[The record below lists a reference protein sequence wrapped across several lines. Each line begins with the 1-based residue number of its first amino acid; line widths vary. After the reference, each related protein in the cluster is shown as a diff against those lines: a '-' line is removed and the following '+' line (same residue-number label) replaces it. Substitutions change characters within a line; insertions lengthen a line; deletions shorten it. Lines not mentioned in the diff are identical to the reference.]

1 VGGVKRAAV
10 RRPPD
15 KASQI
20 LQAAREEFLKHGYGA
35 ASMDGV
41 ALAAGVSKP
50 TLYVY
55 FGSKRDLFEAIIR
68 EEPERYGVLMLSGGS
83 GRATMLSKLL
93 RFGRSI
99 VDFLLSPETVASY
112 RMVVAEAGRLPE
124 LGEIFYANGPVK
136 FLDRLEQFVAQS
148 MKSGALRSDNP
159 RTAAEH
165 LIGLVRGDLQ
175 LCVLLGLNVR
185 LTPKRIDDVVR
196 SGVDAFYRAY
206 RPDVDR
212 PGMQRPRLIKDT
224 AP

>member
-1 VGGVKRAAV
+1 MSVKRAAL
-10 RRPPD
+10 RRPAD
-15 KASQI
+15 KAGQI
-20 LQAAREEFLKHGYGA
+20 LHAAREEFLRHGYGA

-68 EEPERYGVLMLSGGS
+68 QEPERYALMLSGGS
-83 GRATMLSKLL
+83 GRANVLSKLL

-136 FLDRLEQFVAQS
+136 FLDRLEEFIAQS
-148 MKSGALRSDNP
+148 MKNGALRSENP

-175 LCVLLGLNVR
+175 LCALLGITAR
-185 LTPKRIDDVVR
+185 LTQGRIDAVIR
-196 SGVDAFYRAY
+196 SGVDTFYRAY
-206 RPDVDR
+206 RPDAEQLHLLEDTR
-212 PGMQRPRLIKDT
+212 P
-224 AP
+224 